1 MEMVGLQKSRP
12 LPPGDLDEAV
22 AQPVAQPAPAVEAA
36 PVRRRVEEMYIT
48 FPSGAPLGVGLIQ
61 KDGKVVVDLVQ
72 PTSAA
77 AAVPVG
83 ATIQEINGASCE
95 GKGMKEVMAMIV
107 DAKSAGEVTATFLV
121 ELAEAAPVR
130 RRVEEMY
137 ITFPSGAPLGVG
149 LIQKDGKVIVD
160 LVQPTSAAAAVPIN
174 SPLKEI
180 NGTSCEGKGMKEVMA
195 MIASA
200 KSAGQVIATFLVES
214 SAEDE
219 EDEFTTKI

>member
-1 MEMVGLQKSRP
+1 MSSAKVVDLEMVGLQKSRP

-83 ATIQEINGASCE
+83 ATIQDVSGASCE

-107 DAKSAGEVTATFLV
+107 DAKSAGEVNATFLV
-121 ELAEAAPVR
+121 ELD
-130 RRVEEMY
+130 
-137 ITFPSGAPLGVG
+137 I
-149 LIQKDGKVIVD
+149 
-160 LVQPTSAAAAVPIN
+160 
-174 SPLKEI
+174 
-180 NGTSCEGKGMKEVMA
+180 
-195 MIASA
+195 
-200 KSAGQVIATFLVES
+200 
-214 SAEDE
+214 
-219 EDEFTTKI
+219 